1 MQAKKVELPARAQG
15 QSLGSDEDA
24 RVKRRIRWSQ
34 HSSVRIMDMRV
45 ENRMLYA
52 VALAAIL
59 LSLINECDKES
70 LRLTERQ
77 RAEAQLKDWEREG
90 GALR

>member
-1 MQAKKVELPARAQG
+1 
-15 QSLGSDEDA
+15 
-24 RVKRRIRWSQ
+24 
-34 HSSVRIMDMRV
+34 MRV
-45 ENRMLYA
+45 ENRVLYA

-70 LRLTERQ
+70 LRLSERQ
-77 RAEAQLKDWEREG
+77 RAEAQLKDWESEG